1 VAAAGQATVGPA
13 AAWRV
18 IRSRNFGPYFVGN
31 ATSASGTWFQNLAA
45 SILVYRLTHSAFLL
59 GVLNFSQFIPVL
71 VLSPWAGSLADRVDR
86 RILLLVTQ
94 VVAAVLSAVL
104 AALAWADAAGAAVV
118 IAFSCGMGVTSAF
131 SAPAMQALIAQLV
144 PEDDVPQAVALNSMT
159 FNLARAIGPTSAAAV
174 IATLGI
180 PWAFALNSLSY
191 LMLVGGLLIVRARA
205 QERAPHAGLRESLE
219 LLRREPKL
227 AAYLLIV
234 MAAGFGSDPVNTEG
248 PALAHAFHHTD
259 TWAGAIV
266 GAFGLGA
273 VCAAFLV
280 AGRVAGSRGRMV
292 LMLALLAGGLI
303 VFAATPWLWLGFV
316 PLFVAGFGYLGS
328 NTAATTRL
336 QLGVAE
342 NQRGRIMALW
352 SIAFLGLRPFA
363 SIVDGAVAAAIGVR
377 FATVVLALPALAL
390 AVVIMRTLKR

>member
-1 VAAAGQATVGPA
+1 
-13 AAWRV
+13 
-18 IRSRNFGPYFVGN
+18 
-31 ATSASGTWFQNLAA
+31 
-45 SILVYRLTHSAFLL
+45 
-59 GVLNFSQFIPVL
+59 
-71 VLSPWAGSLADRVDR
+71 
-86 RILLLVTQ
+86 
-94 VVAAVLSAVL
+94 
-104 AALAWADAAGAAVV
+104 
-118 IAFSCGMGVTSAF
+118 
-131 SAPAMQALIAQLV
+131 
-144 PEDDVPQAVALNSMT
+144 
-159 FNLARAIGPTSAAAV
+159 
-174 IATLGI
+174 
-180 PWAFALNSLSY
+180 
-191 LMLVGGLLIVRARA
+191 
-205 QERAPHAGLRESLE
+205 
-219 LLRREPKL
+219 LLRRDPKL